1 MGAERS
7 PKPSA
12 MQMAGGFTVAVTRR
26 ESIDGHA
33 RGLMAAP
40 PLVRRTQ
47 GGAAPAMRRDGQWAE
62 GAVGWRCGLR
72 ASEVGQA
79 AARGRSRDVTKA
91 HWVPNPYFT
100 RAEERAQEL
109 QEELGIR
116 GIRRSVFRCFGVSV
130 CLCFCVFPVFLRR

>member
-47 GGAAPAMRRDGQWAE
+47 GGAAPAMRPDGQWAE
-62 GAVGWRCGLR
+62 V
-72 ASEVGQA
+72 
-79 AARGRSRDVTKA
+79 
-91 HWVPNPYFT
+91 T

-130 CLCFCVFPVFLRR
+130 CLCFCMFPVFLRR

>member
-47 GGAAPAMRRDGQWAE
+47 GGAAPAMRPDGQWAE

-72 ASEVGQA
+72 ASLANKTNKMGTQWA
-79 AARGRSRDVTKA
+79 CLSSRRARDKMRSCNGGYVRPALTIVRTDI
-91 HWVPNPYFT
+91 VPKRPEGF
-100 RAEERAQEL
+100 A
-109 QEELGIR
+109 LG
-116 GIRRSVFRCFGVSV
+116 
-130 CLCFCVFPVFLRR
+130 PPHD